1 MCHILNLMFK
11 FAHYTPV
18 SSVSRAL
25 PRRHSEASV
34 GGAVSRAVVQYQQR
48 RPAPSSGAVCRAVRA
63 ASSSSRRQG
72 RSVVQ
77 YKQHCTAGATLVH
90 FAGPLCAAC
99 VCALRLLCVLS
110 APHVPCVLHVMKVV
124 IRHNHANTVVLR
136 LCSALAR
143 PQHLRSLHAL
153 REASS
158 ECHCV
163 L

>member
-1 MCHILNLMFK
+1 M
-11 FAHYTPV
+11 
-18 SSVSRAL
+18 
-25 PRRHSEASV
+25 
-34 GGAVSRAVVQYQQR
+34 
-48 RPAPSSGAVCRAVRA
+48 
-63 ASSSSRRQG
+63 
-72 RSVVQ
+72 Q

-99 VCALRLLCVLS
+99 VCALCLLCVLS

>member
-1 MCHILNLMFK
+1 MSHIEPRVQVRTLYSGIVCQGTTTTSLRGFRRRGGQSCRRTVP
-11 FAHYTPV
+11 AASS
-18 SSVSRAL
+18 SSVVR
-25 PRRHSEASV
+25 
-34 GGAVSRAVVQYQQR
+34 GGLSCCTSSIVQL
-48 RPAPSSGAVCRAVRA
+48 PSSGAVCRAIQA
-63 ASSSSRRQG
+63 ALHRW
-72 RSVVQ
+72 
-77 YKQHCTAGATLVH
+77 CNL
-90 FAGPLCAAC
+90 GPLRRATVRCLR
-99 VCALRLLCVLS
+99 VCTMPAMRMS

>member
-1 MCHILNLMFK
+1 MCHILNLVFK

-18 SSVSRAL
+18 SSVRAL
-25 PRRHSEASV
+25 PRRHSEASA

-77 YKQHCTAGATLVH
+77 YKQHCPAGATLVH

-99 VCALRLLCVLS
+99 VCALCLLCVLS